1 MAADMSKLMASLDS
15 AVGANSEGAEVT
27 RWINTGS
34 LELNLNLSGR
44 IDGGLPFGRLLEM
57 YGESSTGKT
66 ALATEWM
73 INAQKMGGIA
83 AFIDWERSFNQGM
96 AKNMGLNVDR
106 PHFLYFKPRT
116 WEEGNVIA
124 TKLAKAIRDSKTISP
139 DAPILV
145 VFDSIASALP
155 QSQAEKE
162 IDTYTMN
169 DTSALSR
176 VTSTTLKAQAQ
187 HAEDYDATFLFLNQV
202 RQKIGVVFGNPE
214 TTPGGKA
221 MEFYASGR
229 IRLGREKIMQQKDGE
244 KTFVGQR
251 INAEVV
257 KSKFTA
263 PFKKCS
269 MRLSFAEDGQASF
282 DMELALIESLVD
294 KKALTEGTAKRVNW
308 IDGKQ
313 YPPKLLAEKIRADG
327 AQAELRKLFEST
339 MK

>member
-1 MAADMSKLMASLDS
+1 MAGDLNKLMSALDS
-15 AVGANSEGAEVT
+15 AVGANSEGSEVKD
-27 RWINTGS
+27 WIDTGC
-34 LELNLNLSGR
+34 LELNINLSGR

-66 ALATEWM
+66 ALATQWM
-73 INAQKMGGIA
+73 INAQKMGGVAI
-83 AFIDWERSFNQGM
+83 FIDWERSFDERM
-96 AKNMGLNVDR
+96 ARNMGLNTDR
-106 PHFLYFKPRT
+106 PFWLYFKPRT

-124 TKLAKAIRDSKTISP
+124 TKAAKAIRESKVIPAT
-139 DAPILV
+139 APILV

-162 IDTYTMN
+162 ISEYTMN

-187 HAEDYDATFLFLNQV
+187 HAEDFEATFLYLNQV

-244 KTFVGQR
+244 KTFIGQR

-269 MRLSFAEDGQASF
+269 MRLSFADDGQATF

-294 KKALTEGTAKRVNW
+294 KKLLTEGTAKRVSW

-313 YPPKLLAEKIRADG
+313 YPPKQLAEKIREENLQG
-327 AQAELRKLFEST
+327 ELRKIYESG
-339 MK
+339 KK